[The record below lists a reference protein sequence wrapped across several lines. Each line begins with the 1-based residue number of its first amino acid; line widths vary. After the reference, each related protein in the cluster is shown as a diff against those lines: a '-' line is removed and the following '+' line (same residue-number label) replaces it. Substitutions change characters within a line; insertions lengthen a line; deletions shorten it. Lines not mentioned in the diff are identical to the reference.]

1 MLFYEYQFFT
11 KGEKIETKINKFM
24 EDIINYINCDIL
36 IWEMFN
42 TRQLP
47 LDPHELYVSPL
58 VNNMNNKLVEVK
70 KKNTQKK
77 GLKGIRGRI

>member
-11 KGEKIETKINKFM
+11 KGEKIEMKINRFM
-24 EDIINYINCDIL
+24 EDIVNYINCDIL

-42 TRQLP
+42 TRELP
-47 LDPHELYVSPL
+47 LEPHELYVSTL